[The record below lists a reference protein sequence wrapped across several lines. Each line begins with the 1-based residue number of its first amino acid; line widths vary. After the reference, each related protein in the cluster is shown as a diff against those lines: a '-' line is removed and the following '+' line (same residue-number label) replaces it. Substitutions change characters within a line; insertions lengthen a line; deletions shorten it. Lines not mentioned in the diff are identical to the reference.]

1 MTEVLSKELWKRV
14 TDLTLSMLKERGL
27 HYEFN
32 PPKNN
37 GSHVKTKG
45 SSGVCFTMALNNREV
60 WIELTIKAKTG
71 QPQESIYNQIHANSV
86 EIEKKLGYEIRW
98 NKEDLIISSRR
109 ETGGDYRIKTIMPF
123 SIDDIRSRKSN
134 AIESWAERMVLFI
147 QAFSPFLPGIGHPRG
162 LKKADATL
170 RGTYLPEKSHIECAE
185 AQKRIA
191 LRIAPDE
198 VVNIEEVLNQ
208 IENNFS
214 EAQKQL
220 RDNWR
225 TITKHNIEIW
235 FRKK

>member
-1 MTEVLSKELWKRV
+1 MTEKLSKEIWKSV
-14 TDLTLSMLKERGL
+14 TDLTQSKLEEKGL
-27 HYEFN
+27 HYEFK
-32 PPKNN
+32 PPKDD
-37 GSHVKTKG
+37 GSYVKTKT

-60 WIELTIKAKTG
+60 WIELSIKAKTG
-71 QPQESIYNQIHANSV
+71 QPQESIYNQIHAKAI

-98 NKEDLIISSRR
+98 DKKDLIISSRS

-123 SIDDIRSRKSN
+123 SLDDVRSGKSN
-134 AIESWAERMVLFI
+134 TVESWAERMVLFI
-147 QAFSPFLPGIGHPRG
+147 QAFSPFLPEKNHHRE
-162 LKKADATL
+162 LKKADVTF
-170 RGTYLPEKSHIECAE
+170 RKTYLPEKSDIECAE
-185 AQKRIA
+185 AQIRK
-191 LRIAPDE
+191 APDE
-198 VVNIEEVLNQ
+198 VVNIEDVLNQ